1 MDDRIHRVLIASIC
15 AALLAAVACSSSSPT
30 SPSGPGATTSSG
42 TGATITGS
50 VVGAQATP
58 SSALTV
64 SVAGTKVTSSVD
76 ATGSFQLGGVPA
88 GNVQLVFGG
97 SGGGSTVSLA
107 NVVDQEAIELKVSI
121 VAGTATVEQ
130 VVRGASAGKLVLCH
144 LADDGGYHPV
154 DVSVSAEPAH
164 RAHGDARPGELVPAD
179 PSKVFDNAC
188 RLISPVG
195 IEKLTNGQR
204 ADQAPGPT
212 IPVGSPVT
220 WTYVITNRSAL
231 TFTSLSVTDDR
242 GVAVACPKM
251 LPAPGASLTCE
262 GTGTAVE
269 GQYRNVG
276 TVAVTASGRE
286 YVASDASHYFGGPV
300 AGVTIEKH
308 VNGQH
313 VEQAPGP
320 TIPVGSPVSWTY
332 VITNR
337 SALTFTSLSV
347 TDDRGVA
354 VACPKMLPAPGASL
368 TCTGSG
374 TAVAG
379 QYHNIGTVVAAA
391 DGVLYT
397 ASDDSYYFGGDA
409 DAAQKVQL
417 CHATGNGSYHLISV
431 SVSAEPAHRA
441 HGDAKPGEAVP
452 GRPGLVFTA
461 SCGVQ

>member
-1 MDDRIHRVLIASIC
+1 MDDRIHRIRIASVC
-15 AALLAAVACSSSSPT
+15 AVLLAAVACSSNSPT
-30 SPSGPGATTSSG
+30 SPSGAGATTSA
-42 TGATITGS
+42 GATITGS

-64 SVAGTKVTSSVD
+64 SVAGTRVSSSVD
-76 ATGSFQLGGVPA
+76 ATGTFQLAGVPT

-97 SGGGSTVSLA
+97 SGGGSTVSLP
-107 NVVDQEAIELKVSI
+107 NVVSQEAIELQVSI
-121 VAGTATVEQ
+121 VAGTATVER
-130 VVRGASAGKLVLCH
+130 VVRGASAGKMVICH
-144 LADDGGYHPV
+144 LADDGGYHPI

-188 RLISPVG
+188 GLISPVS

-204 ADQAPGPT
+204 ANQAPGPT
-212 IPVGSPVT
+212 IPVGGPVA
-220 WTYVITNRSAL
+220 WTYVVTNRSAL

-242 GVAVACPKM
+242 GVAVACEKM
-251 LPAPGASLTCE
+251 LPAPGASVTCT
-262 GTGTAVE
+262 GSGTAVE

-276 TVAVTASGRE
+276 TVTVTANSRQ
-286 YVASDASHYFGGPV
+286 YTASDASHYFGGPV
-300 AGVTIEKH
+300 AGVTIEKY

-313 VEQAPGP
+313 ADQAPGP
-320 TIPVGSPVSWTY
+320 TIPIGSPVTWTY
-332 VITNR
+332 VVTNR

-379 QYHNIGTVVAAA
+379 QYRNIGTVIAAAA
-391 DGVLYT
+391 DVLYT
-397 ASDDSYYFGGDA
+397 ASDASYYFGGDA
-409 DAAQKVQL
+409 DDARKVQL
-417 CHATGNGSYHLISV
+417 CHATGNGSYHMIEV
-431 SVSAEPAHRA
+431 SVSAEQAHRA
-441 HGDAKPGEAVP
+441 HGDARPGEAVP
-452 GRPGLVFTA
+452 GSPGFVFTA
-461 SCGVQ
+461 SCGVR